1 MNNNL
6 KNHWEN
12 IYQNKNEDE
21 VSWFQKTPNTSIEI
35 INSIKIKKESKI
47 IDVGSGRSRLFKNLI
62 ELGYNN
68 LTYLDISESA
78 AKKSKI
84 FLGEQSKNIE
94 WIVEDVLNF
103 EPKQNFD
110 VWHDRAVFHFL
121 TDQNQI
127 KKYVDLVS
135 RNISNNG
142 YLIIGT
148 FSEQGPLK
156 CSGLEVSRYSESLI
170 KTTFIESFT
179 LLNSF
184 KIDHSTPFN
193 TTQNFLFSV
202 LKKSMY
208 EFE

>member
-12 IYQNKNEDE
+12 IYQNKNENE
-21 VSWFQKTPNTSIEI
+21 VSWFQKIPNTSIEI
-35 INSIKIKKESKI
+35 VNSIKIKKQSKI

-142 YLIIGT
+142 YLIIGA

-170 KTTFIESFT
+170 KTTFIESFS

-202 LKKSMY
+202 LKKINV
-208 EFE
+208 

>member
-21 VSWFQKTPNTSIEI
+21 VSWFQKNPNTSIEI
-35 INSIKIKKESKI
+35 INSIKIKKQSKI

-62 ELGYNN
+62 EQGYNN

-84 FLGEQSKNIE
+84 FLGQESKNIE

-135 RNISNNG
+135 TNISNNG

-202 LKKSMY
+202 LKKINV
-208 EFE
+208 

>member
-21 VSWFQKTPNTSIEI
+21 VSWFQKTPDTSIEI
-35 INSIKIKKESKI
+35 INSIKIKKQSKI

-84 FLGEQSKNIE
+84 FLGEQSKNIK

-156 CSGLEVSRYSESLI
+156 CSGLDVSRYSESLI

-202 LKKSMY
+202 LKKINV
-208 EFE
+208 

>member
-21 VSWFQKTPNTSIEI
+21 VSWFQKTPNTSIDI
-35 INSIKIKKESKI
+35 INSIKIKKQSKI

-62 ELGYNN
+62 EQGYNN
-68 LTYLDISESA
+68 LTYLDISETA

-94 WIVEDVLNF
+94 WIVENVLNYD
-103 EPKQNFD
+103 PKQNFD

-156 CSGLEVSRYSESLI
+156 CSGLDVSRYSESLI
-170 KTTFIESFT
+170 KTTFSDSFK

-202 LKKSMY
+202 LKKINV
-208 EFE
+208 

>member
-35 INSIKIKKESKI
+35 INSIKIKKQSKI

-62 ELGYNN
+62 EQGYNN

-84 FLGEQSKNIE
+84 FLGEQSKNIK

-170 KTTFIESFT
+170 KTTFIESFA

-202 LKKSMY
+202 LKKINV
-208 EFE
+208 

>member
-21 VSWFQKTPNTSIEI
+21 VSWFQKTPDTSIEI
-35 INSIKIKKESKI
+35 INSIKIKKQSKI

-62 ELGYNN
+62 EQGYNN

-84 FLGEQSKNIE
+84 FLGQESKNIE

-156 CSGLEVSRYSESLI
+156 CSGLDVSRYSESLI
-170 KTTFIESFT
+170 KTTFSESFN

-202 LKKSMY
+202 LKKISV
-208 EFE
+208 

>member
-21 VSWFQKTPNTSIEI
+21 VSWFQKTPDTSIEI
-35 INSIKIKKESKI
+35 INSIKIKKQSKI

-202 LKKSMY
+202 LKKINV
-208 EFE
+208 

>member
-21 VSWFQKTPNTSIEI
+21 VSWFQKTPDTSIEI
-35 INSIKIKKESKI
+35 INSIKIKKQSKI

-62 ELGYNN
+62 EQGYKN

-84 FLGEQSKNIE
+84 FMGQQSKNIE
-94 WIVEDVLNF
+94 WIVEDVLNYD
-103 EPKQNFD
+103 PKQNFD

-121 TDQNQI
+121 TDQNKI

-170 KTTFIESFT
+170 KTTFIESFI

-202 LKKSMY
+202 LKKINV
-208 EFE
+208 

>member
-21 VSWFQKTPNTSIEI
+21 VSWFQKTPDTSIEI
-35 INSIKIKKESKI
+35 INSIKIKKQSKI

-62 ELGYNN
+62 EQGYNN

-84 FLGEQSKNIE
+84 FLGQESKNIE

-170 KTTFIESFT
+170 KTTFSESFN

-202 LKKSMY
+202 LKKINI
-208 EFE
+208 

>member
-1 MNNNL
+1 ML
-6 KNHWEN
+6 YQQV
-12 IYQNKNEDE
+12 YQNKNEDE
-21 VSWFQKTPNTSIEI
+21 VSWFQKTPDTSIEI
-35 INSIKIKKESKI
+35 INSIKIKKQSKI

-62 ELGYNN
+62 EQGYNN

-84 FLGEQSKNIE
+84 FLGQESKNIE

-121 TDQNQI
+121 TEQNQI

-156 CSGLEVSRYSESLI
+156 CSGLKVSRYSESLI

-202 LKKSMY
+202 LKKINV
-208 EFE
+208 

>member
-21 VSWFQKTPNTSIEI
+21 VSWFQKTPDTSIEI
-35 INSIKIKKESKI
+35 INSIKIKKQSKI
-47 IDVGSGRSRLFKNLI
+47 IDVGSGRSRLFKKLI
-62 ELGYNN
+62 EQGYNN

-84 FLGEQSKNIE
+84 FLGQESKNIE

-121 TDQNQI
+121 TEQNQI

-156 CSGLEVSRYSESLI
+156 CSGLKVSRYSESLI
-170 KTTFIESFT
+170 KTTFSESFN

-184 KIDHSTPFN
+184 KIDHTTPFN

-202 LKKSMY
+202 LKKINI
-208 EFE
+208 